1 MLAGGV
7 PRVSRYGFIRHTGG
21 LVEFTEHKMS
31 EQNFPGIALLPDAMP
46 ARQLFILL
54 HGVGSHPDDLLPLAE
69 YMQQVFPAAAFYLPE
84 GLEPFDGGGMGRQW
98 FSLAGVTDELRVA
111 RVAAAMPKLHALVL
125 HAQER
130 FGVLHTDTALLGF
143 SQGASMALE
152 FSIAHDGGVG
162 RVLAFAGRFARLPDS
177 APALTT
183 LHLMHGE
190 RDAVIPV
197 THAHAALARL
207 KELDGDVT
215 LDTVA
220 LAAHEIDGELVAHA
234 LRRLQT
240 HIPQRTWRKAMEGL

>member
-1 MLAGGV
+1 MN
-7 PRVSRYGFIRHTGG
+7 
-21 LVEFTEHKMS
+21 
-31 EQNFPGIALLPDAMP
+31 EQNFPGIELIPDVEQAK
-46 ARQLFILL
+46 QLFILL
-54 HGVGSHPDDLLPLAE
+54 HGVGSHPSDLVSLAE
-69 YMQQVFPAAAFYLPE
+69 YLQEVFPAAACFLPE

-98 FSLAGVTDELRVA
+98 FSLAGVTDDKRVA
-111 RVAAAMPKLHALVL
+111 RMAEAMPKLQALVL

-130 FGVLHTDTALLGF
+130 FGVLNTDTALVGF

-162 RVLAFAGRFARLPDS
+162 RVISFSGRFARLPDK

-183 LHLMHGE
+183 LHLLHGE
-190 RDAVIPV
+190 RDEVIPV

-215 LDTVA
+215 LDTVEIA
-220 LAAHEIDGELVAHA
+220 GHEIDGELAGHA

-240 HIPQRTWRKAMEGL
+240 HIPLRSWRKAMG